1 MFKRLWKS
9 ISLVLTLALV
19 LAGCSSSSSTN
30 SKKEMI
36 TFMSWA
42 GGGEKASLER
52 AVKKFNETHPDIQ
65 VKLQTVTNDE
75 YDTKLNALIA
85 AGNPPDAGYVHETN
99 AIEWGEKGI
108 LEDLEPYFAKDSSIK
123 PDDYIG
129 LYRNLGKTY
138 GIALGQEIIL
148 LYYNKELFK
157 EAGITPPSADPN
169 HPWTWDQF
177 VDAAKKL
184 TVDVKGNHPSD
195 SDFNPDQIKTYGT
208 MIGTN
213 WITLEPLLLSNGGGY
228 LSRDGK
234 DILFNKPESLEVF
247 QKVADL
253 SYKYHVAPSPQKAS
267 TLPSATVM
275 VQNKQLAM
283 YMNGN
288 WDNATFGENGYQPGY
303 AAVPIFK
310 KPANII
316 FGAST
321 SLFSK
326 SKHKEAA
333 WEFLRYLANP
343 NSMNSMYADSVW
355 IPPMKSWYSEQDKL
369 KIWTDNKRH
378 SGNYN
383 QVVLPSVLNNIS
395 SLPNSLTIKNYGD
408 MAKYFDDVTEKIYGG
423 DGKVTAEDAMKDFKS
438 DKVSELL
445 NGAYDFK

>member
-1 MFKRLWKS
+1 
-9 ISLVLTLALV
+9 VLTVLLTFALV
-19 LAGCSSSSSTN
+19 LAGCSSSSSSN
-30 SKKEMI
+30 SKKETI

-52 AVKKFNETHPDIQ
+52 AVKKFNETHPDIH

-85 AGNPPDAGYVHETN
+85 AGNPPDAGYVHEKS

-108 LEDLEPYFAKDSSIK
+108 LEDLEPNFAKDSSIN

-129 LYRNLGKTY
+129 LYRNKGKTY

-148 LYYNKELFK
+148 LYYNKELFE
-157 EAGITPPSADPN
+157 EAGIEPPSADPQN
-169 HPWTWDQF
+169 PWTWDQF
-177 VDAAKKL
+177 VEAAQKL
-184 TVDVKGNHPSD
+184 TVDVNGNHPTD
-195 SDFNPDQIKTYGT
+195 PDFNPDKIKTYGT

-228 LSRDGK
+228 VSRDGK
-234 DILFNKPESLEVF
+234 EILFNKPESIEVF

-253 SYKYHVAPSPQKAS
+253 SFKYHVAPSPQKAT

-321 SLFSK
+321 SIFSG

-333 WEFLRYLANP
+333 WEFLRYLADP

-355 IPPMKSWYSEQDKL
+355 IPPLKSWYAEEDKL
-369 KIWTDNKRH
+369 KIWTYNDRH
-378 SGNYN
+378 SGHYN
-383 QVVLPSVLNNIS
+383 DVVLPTVLDDIS
-395 SLPNSLTIKNYGD
+395 SLPNSLTIKNYDD
-408 MAKYFDDVTEKIYGG
+408 MATYFDDITEKIYGS
-423 DGKVTAEDAMKDFKS
+423 DGSVKAEEVMKEFKS

-445 NGAYDFK
+445 DGAYDFK